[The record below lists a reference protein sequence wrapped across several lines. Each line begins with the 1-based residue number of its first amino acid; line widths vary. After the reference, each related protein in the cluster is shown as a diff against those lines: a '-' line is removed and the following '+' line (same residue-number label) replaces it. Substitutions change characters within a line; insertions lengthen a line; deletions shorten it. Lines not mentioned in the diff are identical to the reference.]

1 MRTLLQNCVQT
12 LPDATPPIGKI
23 HPLQQCIAIFF
34 AIFNHAQLFPDI
46 IKPFTDFSN
55 HFRDFQPLPVIFNN
69 FQKGLLTLASL
80 NGLLGSHKEDTINQN
95 GILTLTC
102 FNGSDKEYM
111 LNQMGIHTLT
121 GLKSL
126 LGSDKQDRQI
136 LTVSSF

>member
-1 MRTLLQNCVQT
+1 M
-12 LPDATPPIGKI
+12 PF
-23 HPLQQCIAIFF
+23 FF

-46 IKPFTDFSN
+46 IKLFTDFSN